1 MSFFKR
7 FGSSKTSQRSSDSDN
22 ESSSAA
28 SSTKGSASDGAG
40 LTLTKTTSSSSRL
53 GRVFSGGFRSRKLSR
68 QAEYAHLHKPFTPE
82 NLEHQKILNAFE
94 WNFGT
99 TRNSFDS
106 SFSGISPCTSRRG
119 SMSDGERSLPPLDCN
134 DLSARISKSAVDDD
148 VAPDAT
154 PSN

>member
-7 FGSSKTSQRSSDSDN
+7 FGGSKTSQRSSGSDN
-22 ESSSAA
+22 DSSAA
-28 SSTKGSASDGAG
+28 SSPKGSGDGAG
-40 LTLTKTTSSSSRL
+40 LTLTKTTSSTSSRL
-53 GRVFSGGFRSRKLSR
+53 SRVFRSRKLSSKG
-68 QAEYAHLHKPFTPE
+68 EYAHLHKPFTPE

-99 TRNSFDS
+99 KRNSFDS

-119 SMSDGERSLPPLDCN
+119 SMSDGERSLPPFDCS
-134 DLSARISKSAVDDD
+134 DLSTRLKKSSLDDED
-148 VAPDAT
+148 IAPDAM

>member
-7 FGSSKTSQRSSDSDN
+7 FGSSKSSRRSSGSDN
-22 ESSSAA
+22 ESGAA
-28 SSTKGSASDGAG
+28 SSTKGSGSDGAG

-53 GRVFSGGFRSRKLSR
+53 SRVFTRTRKLSK

-106 SFSGISPCTSRRG
+106 SFSGVSPCTSRRG

-134 DLSARISKSAVDDD
+134 DLSARITKSSVDDED
-148 VAPDAT
+148 IAPDAILA
-154 PSN
+154 N

>member
-7 FGSSKTSQRSSDSDN
+7 FGSSKSSRRSSGSDN
-22 ESSSAA
+22 ESSAA
-28 SSTKGSASDGAG
+28 SSTKGSGSDGAG
-40 LTLTKTTSSSSRL
+40 LTLTKTTSSSRL
-53 GRVFSGGFRSRKLSR
+53 SRVFTRTRKLSK

-106 SFSGISPCTSRRG
+106 SFSGVSPCTSRRG

-134 DLSARISKSAVDDD
+134 DLSARITKSSVDDED
-148 VAPDAT
+148 IAPDAI
-154 PSN
+154 PAN

>member
-7 FGSSKTSQRSSDSDN
+7 FGGSKTSQRSSGSDN
-22 ESSSAA
+22 ESSAA
-28 SSTKGSASDGAG
+28 SSPKGSGEGAG
-40 LTLTKTTSSSSRL
+40 LTLTKTTSSSRL
-53 GRVFSGGFRSRKLSR
+53 GRVFSGGFRSRKLSNKG
-68 QAEYAHLHKPFTPE
+68 AYAHLHKPFTPE

-99 TRNSFDS
+99 KRNSFDS

-119 SMSDGERSLPPLDCN
+119 SMSDGERSLPPFDCA
-134 DLSARISKSAVDDD
+134 DLSARIKKSSMDDED
-148 VAPDAT
+148 VAPDAM

>member
-7 FGSSKTSQRSSDSDN
+7 FGSSKTSQRSSGSDN
-22 ESSSAA
+22 DSSTA
-28 SSTKGSASDGAG
+28 SSPKGSTDGAG

-53 GRVFSGGFRSRKLSR
+53 GRVFRSRKLSNKG
-68 QAEYAHLHKPFTPE
+68 EYAHLHKPFTPE

-99 TRNSFDS
+99 KRNSFDS
-106 SFSGISPCTSRRG
+106 SISGISPCTSRRG
-119 SMSDGERSLPPLDCN
+119 SMSDGERSLPPLDCA
-134 DLSARISKSAVDDD
+134 DLSARIAKSSIIDEDI
-148 VAPDAT
+148 APDAI